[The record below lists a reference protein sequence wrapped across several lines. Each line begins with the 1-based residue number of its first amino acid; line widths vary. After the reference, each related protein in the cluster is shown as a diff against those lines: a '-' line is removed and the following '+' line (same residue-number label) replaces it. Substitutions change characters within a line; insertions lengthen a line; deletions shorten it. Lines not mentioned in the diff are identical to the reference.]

1 MSVVTVGEIRSF
13 AGNASWGADK
23 LLKLEELLAELQV
36 VDLQPGPI
44 SDRYAE
50 IDIFSQGNLP
60 GNPLGQSARNMGKN
74 DLWIAATASLLGAKL
89 LTTDADFDHLN
100 GVFLDLERI
109 LT

>member
-1 MSVVTVGEIRSF
+1 MTVGEIRSF
-13 AGNASWGADK
+13 AGNASWGTDK